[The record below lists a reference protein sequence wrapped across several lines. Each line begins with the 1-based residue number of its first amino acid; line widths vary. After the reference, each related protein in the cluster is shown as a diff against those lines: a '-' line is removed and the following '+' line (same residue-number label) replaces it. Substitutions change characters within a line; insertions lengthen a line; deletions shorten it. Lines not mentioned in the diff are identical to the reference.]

1 MYSKVLR
8 ALSLLLALI
17 MLSAV
22 VISCDKAS
30 TTADPETDTQDDPTD
45 ESRDICVFPPDPDI
59 DFEGEEITILIR
71 DNILYSREWCKEEA
85 EDELDEVIAMRD
97 KEFSYKFDLSVKYEL
112 VPEASHDTF
121 MTAFNEIVA
130 NDVNSGT
137 HKYDIAANGAY
148 TGTIAALR
156 D

>member
-1 MYSKVLR
+1 MYSKILR

-30 TTADPETDTQDDPTD
+30 TNEDPETDTQVEPTD

-85 EDELDEVIAMRD
+85 EYLLFLINQFNSETEPAPTVLPPSRIEN
-97 KEFSYKFDLSVKYEL
+97 L
-112 VPEASHDTF
+112 VPFS
-121 MTAFNEIVA
+121 TAI
-130 NDVNSGT
+130 G
-137 HKYDIAANGAY
+137 
-148 TGTIAALR
+148 
-156 D
+156 